1 MIPACRCRTTCGG
14 GRAGRGTRP
23 RAVARRRGAAR
34 ARWRGRDARPSPP
47 RLRHPFPC
55 CLLCAAARSGRDQPS
70 IAVRPTARGRRG
82 SCTSRPSASACTRF
96 ATPTSP
102 PSSARSGASPP
113 RSGRASAACC
123 PTISP
128 VAGGCRSAMVAPGS
142 RRLLAAPRGCHLGLR
157 RPGRPSGRQGVVA
170 GRAGVLPVDVNASG
184 NVREWCADR
193 FGRIRPGELNMCGGA
208 YLCHESSCRRY
219 RCAAAALALPTAA
232 QPTSVSGWRLTC
244 NPSTTQ
250 SAERIPD
257 SRHAGPHPV
266 LAA

>member
-1 MIPACRCRTTCGG
+1 VPWRDV
-14 GRAGRGTRP
+14 AGR
-23 RAVARRRGAAR
+23 
-34 ARWRGRDARPSPP
+34 RGRGGAGGTPAGRHRVLVTRSPAACSAQRRDP
-47 RLRHPFPC
+47 DGINRA
-55 CLLCAAARSGRDQPS
+55 LLCGR
-70 IAVRPTARGRRG
+70 TARGRRG
-82 SCTSRPSASACTRF
+82 SCTSRPSASARTRF

-102 PSSARSGASPP
+102 PSSARPVTSPP
-113 RSGRASAACC
+113 RNGRASAACC

-142 RRLLAAPRGCHLGLR
+142 GRLLAAPRGCHLGLR

-193 FGRIRPGELNMCGGA
+193 FGRIRPGERNMCGGA
-208 YLCHESSCRRY
+208 YLCHESYCRRY
-219 RCAAAALALPTAA
+219 RCAAAALAPPTAA

-250 SAERIPD
+250 SAERMPD